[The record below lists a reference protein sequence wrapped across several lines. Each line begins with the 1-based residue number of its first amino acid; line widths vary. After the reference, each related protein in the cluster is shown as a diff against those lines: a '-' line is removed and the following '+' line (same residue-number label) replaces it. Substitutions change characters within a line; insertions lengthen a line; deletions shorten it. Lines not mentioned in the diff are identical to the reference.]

1 MRGRVAL
8 LLLLVGLMVAL
19 TPLAYIET
27 PDEIWLGG
35 FFDDDDQDDAI
46 VNIQTHLNA
55 LEPPAPAAAAFAI
68 PCSHAPPQPY
78 RCMVPGSI
86 PPARNPRAP
95 PAL

>member
-1 MRGRVAL
+1 MRVRVAL
-8 LLLLVGLMVAL
+8 LLLLVGVMVAL
-19 TPLAYIET
+19 TPLAYLET

-55 LEPPAPAAAAFAI
+55 LEPPAPAAAAFSI
-68 PCSHAPPQPY
+68 PCSHAPPQIY
-78 RCMVPGSI
+78 SSVVPASI
-86 PPARNPRAP
+86 PSARNPRAP